1 MLNMKFLNQLTIASC
16 YVPPCDSHYHSYTP
30 LMEIQD
36 RFSQTP
42 KEDGFLVLGDLN
54 ARFGNERR
62 MFLDGKFPQN
72 TNMSYSL
79 SPDQI
84 THANANAKYVGN
96 TIGKHLILINGLLYG
111 EKSFPT
117 ALTYRQRT
125 RWVSELDVALI
136 SPQWIPVMRDFT
148 IHQRTDLPSD
158 HAPVSC
164 EIAIKPRID
173 GDYLRRV
180 MERSAQLGTYDVDI
194 SNDQATRQDQ
204 YKQRKPIRMN
214 QLDRSKIEDALRRT
228 QPPTMNFQDINQLA
242 ETTTNTLYNIAQ
254 EFRKT
259 TQHDSTAQS
268 TTNGMRT
275 DSIRWRDLLDKDD
288 PKELWKAIGWN
299 GTVNESPH
307 VDTPSDEEFKN
318 HFEELLNNPDSQNGP
333 VDRTDT
339 RSSSLYL
346 PVTDDPI
353 EPREVLD
360 AIKHIKPNKS
370 GGPSGLPPGLLKL
383 LPSSWIIFLAGVF
396 THIFSFCCYPQSW
409 SFTKLIV
416 LFKKGSRKNCTNYR
430 GISLMDTLAKLYD
443 AILNRRL
450 SLWFTPDREQA
461 GAQKERGCTE
471 HIITLRMLI
480 DYAKHK
486 RQRLYT
492 VFVDFSKAYDRVPR
506 QHMLQRLSSLGCGS
520 RMIQAIETVYQSTK
534 MILKTAIITASVG
547 VRQGSPTSCLLFTLV
562 VNDLIRSIKGQSAP
576 DGFLGWLHI
585 MMMMDDTILLAT
597 SRKRAEEK
605 VKILTDFCSRSGM
618 AINEGKTQFMVIN
631 GDEEDK
637 QPIEVEDSNGQLLKI
652 QNCNKYTYLGCIF
665 TQDGNLR
672 SAVKAQCDS
681 KIPHTAKFEAFVK
694 KNTDAPYL
702 VKEKVFSAALTS
714 SILYGCESWLS
725 QAAADCASAMYL
737 QCIRCLL
744 GVRKTTATEI
754 CLIEAGLPSVCGKVK
769 AAQKRT
775 FVRLVE
781 SRRGRDDDPFW
792 FIYQKCIE
800 ANTPCSRYIRSL
812 DTFDCQRD
820 IDALKLRVQNSPRT
834 KYSTYRT
841 IINPALSRH
850 AMYSDKDILEPHRIV
865 TTRFRLS
872 SHNLAIEKGRWL
884 RKPREERICPT
895 CTVIQD
901 EQHALRDCLINAP
914 ARRDFR
920 DLDLAL
926 PAFFDGNPPRITSA
940 CYKLIKDFA

>member
-1 MLNMKFLNQLTIASC
+1 
-16 YVPPCDSHYHSYTP
+16 
-30 LMEIQD
+30 MEIHD

-62 MFLDGKFPQN
+62 LFQDEDPPQI
-72 TNMSYSL
+72 TNMSYSP

-96 TIGKHLILINGLLYG
+96 TIGKHLILINGLLYE

-125 RWVSELDVALI
+125 RWMSELDIALM
-136 SPQWIPVMRDFT
+136 SPQWLPVMRDFT

-164 EIAIKPRID
+164 EMAIKPRID
-173 GDYLRRV
+173 EDYLKRV
-180 MERSAQLGTYDVDI
+180 MERAAQLGTYDAVTH
-194 SNDQATRQDQ
+194 NDQITIRQDQ
-204 YKQRKPIRMN
+204 HMQRRPIRMS
-214 QLDRSKIEDALRRT
+214 QLDRARIEEALRRT
-228 QPPTMNFQDINQLA
+228 EPPTTDFQDINQLA

-259 TQHDSTAQS
+259 TPNESNARNA
-268 TTNGMRT
+268 TNET
-275 DSIRWRDLLDKDD
+275 HTESNRWRELLEKDD

-299 GTVNESPH
+299 GTVNEAPH
-307 VDTPSDEEFKN
+307 ADTPSDDDFKN
-318 HFEELLNNPDSQNGP
+318 HFEELLNNPDSQNGA
-333 VDRTDT
+333 VDITGT
-339 RSSSLYL
+339 PGSNLYL

-383 LPSSWIIFLAGVF
+383 LPTSWIVFLAGVF
-396 THIFSFCCYPQSW
+396 THIFTSFCYPQSW

-486 RQRLYT
+486 RQRLYI

-520 RMIQAIETVYQSTK
+520 RMIQAIATVYQSTK
-534 MILKTAIITASVG
+534 MILKTAIITASIG

-562 VNDLIRSIKGQSAP
+562 VNDLIRNIKEQSAP

-585 MMMMDDTILLAT
+585 LMMMDDTILLAT
-597 SRKRAEEK
+597 SRRRAEDK

-631 GDEEDK
+631 GDEDDK
-637 QPIEVEDSNGQLLKI
+637 QHIEVEDSNGQLLKI

-681 KIPHTAKFEAFVK
+681 KIPHIAKFEAFVK
-694 KNTDAPYL
+694 KNTDTPYL

-725 QAAADCASAMYL
+725 LTAANCASAMYL
-737 QCIRCLL
+737 TCIRCLL
-744 GVRKTTATEI
+744 CVRKTTATEI
-754 CLIEAGLPSVCGKVK
+754 CLIETGLPPIYCKVK

-775 FVRLVE
+775 FDRLVE
-781 SRRGRDDDPFW
+781 TRRGREDDPFW
-792 FIYQKCIE
+792 FVYQMCMD

-812 DTFDCQRD
+812 DIFDFQHD
-820 IDALKLRVQNSPRT
+820 MDALKNSVQTSPRT

-841 IINPALSRH
+841 IINPALNKH
-850 AMYSDKDILEPHRIV
+850 AMYSDKDVSEHHRIA

-872 SHNLAIEKGRWL
+872 SHNLAIEKGRWI
-884 RKPREERICPT
+884 RKAREERVCPS

-914 ARRDFR
+914 ARRDYQE
-920 DLDLAL
+920 LDLSL
-926 PAFFDGNPPRITSA
+926 PAFFAENSPQMTAA
-940 CYKLIKDFA
+940 CYKLMKDFV